1 MFFHFGNS
9 MVKLILF
16 AKKTNRKFDYSDIDF
31 IYSLC
36 DSRDNLTSQ
45 CATEGQYEMRID
57 CVHDLGLIS

>member
-1 MFFHFGNS
+1 MIHTLSNQSVCRMDGQ
-9 MVKLILF
+9 
-16 AKKTNRKFDYSDIDF
+16 FDYFDIEF

-36 DSRDNLTSQ
+36 DSRNNLTSQ